1 MLRIRDLILP
11 ETHDVSELYYHAAQ
25 ALHVRASDI
34 AALHIFRRSLDA
46 RKKPDLRWVYTV
58 DVTLRSGEG
67 AVLRR
72 CRSAKITREVPYVYR
87 IPRCTAAERPVVVG
101 FGPAG
106 MFAALVLA
114 KAGLRPLVLER
125 GDPAP
130 LRREKVERFWGG
142 GPLDPESNVQF
153 GEGGAGAFSDG
164 KLNTGTKNE
173 RGRWV
178 LQQFVRFGAQE
189 EILYDAKP
197 HVGTDVL
204 FHVIQN
210 LREEVLRLGGEVR
223 FGARLTGLET
233 QDGRIT
239 GVRWIEDGAER
250 SFACRDVIL
259 AIGHSARDTFR
270 WLHAAAI
277 PMQPKPF
284 AMGVRIEHPQ
294 AVIDRAQYGKPRGEL
309 PPADYKLAV
318 HLPDGGAAYTFCM
331 CPGGH
336 VVAAASQP
344 GGVVTN
350 GMSYAARG
358 GENANSAL
366 LASVTPEDFPEPGPL
381 GGMLWQ
387 EQIEQACFRLGGADY
402 HAPAQLLGDFLAHRP
417 SAAEGGVHPTY
428 RPGVR
433 LCDLHDALPKKL
445 TDTLEQAMPRL
456 AGLLP
461 GFDAPDALLTAPE
474 TRSSSPVRIVRGE
487 DCQSELR
494 GLYPCGE
501 GAGYAGGILSAAV
514 DGMRCAEAVLSRTE
528 DKT

>member
-1 MLRIRDLILP
+1 MYRIHQIKLKPGESTDRLPQKILKQIGSRDFLI
-11 ETHDVSELYYHAAQ
+11 SEWRIVKESIDARDKQDIRMVYAVDFTAVYKKNPKKQARLAANPKLKLELAPDLTYRPAVYEGDSFEADAAQ
-25 ALHVRASDI
+25 KLAASERK
-34 AALHIFRRSLDA
+34 ASAGSRTAWQETGKTKEEACTNHLPTSSEEAQPQSAQETQAVSA
-46 RKKPDLRWVYTV
+46 RIL
-58 DVTLRSGEG
+58 EN
-67 AVLRR
+67 
-72 CRSAKITREVPYVYR
+72 
-87 IPRCTAAERPVVVG
+87 RPIVVG

-130 LRREKVERFWGG
+130 LRREKVERFWSG

-270 WLHAAAI
+270 WLHAAGI

-294 AVIDRAQYGKPRGEL
+294 AVIDRAQYGKPRGGHSS
-309 PPADYKLAV
+309 ADLYRRRT
-318 HLPDGGAAYTFCM
+318 H
-331 CPGGH
+331 
-336 VVAAASQP
+336 
-344 GGVVTN
+344 
-350 GMSYAARG
+350 
-358 GENANSAL
+358 
-366 LASVTPEDFPEPGPL
+366 
-381 GGMLWQ
+381 
-387 EQIEQACFRLGGADY
+387 
-402 HAPAQLLGDFLAHRP
+402 HAQ
-417 SAAEGGVHPTY
+417 
-428 RPGVR
+428 
-433 LCDLHDALPKKL
+433 
-445 TDTLEQAMPRL
+445 
-456 AGLLP
+456 
-461 GFDAPDALLTAPE
+461 
-474 TRSSSPVRIVRGE
+474 
-487 DCQSELR
+487 
-494 GLYPCGE
+494 
-501 GAGYAGGILSAAV
+501 
-514 DGMRCAEAVLSRTE
+514 
-528 DKT
+528 

>member
-72 CRSAKITREVPYVYR
+72 CRSAKITREAPYVYH
-87 IPRCTAAERPVVVG
+87 IPRCTASERPVVVG

-130 LRREKVERFWGG
+130 LRREKVERFWSG

-270 WLHAAAI
+270 WLHAAGI

-284 AMGVRIEHPQ
+284 AMGVRIEHRRRD
-294 AVIDRAQYGKPRGEL
+294 IDRSQYGAFAGHPALGA
-309 PPADYKLAV
+309 ADYKLSCRPA
-318 HLPDGGAAYTFCM
+318 GGRGVYTFCM
-331 CPGGH
+331 CPGGE
-336 VVAAASQP
+336 VIAAASAE
-344 GGVVTN
+344 GRLVVN
-350 GMSYAARG
+350 GMSAHARDA
-358 GENANSAL
+358 ENSNSAL
-366 LASVTPEDFPEPGPL
+366 LVGVGS
-381 GGMLWQ
+381 
-387 EQIEQACFRLGGADY
+387 ADY
-402 HAPAQLLGDFLAHRP
+402 ESDHPLAGFAFQKKWERAAFAVGGGQYRAPAQTVGDFLKGRASTGAADVQP
-417 SAAEGGVHPTY
+417 SY
-428 RPGVR
+428 RPGVTY
-433 LCDLHDALPKKL
+433 CDLAACLPPVVCDSLRAALP
-445 TDTLEQAMPRL
+445 
-456 AGLLP
+456 LLGRQIA
-461 GFDAPDALLTAPE
+461 GFDAAGALLTGVE
-474 TRSSSPVRIVRGE
+474 SRSSSPVHLPRDAGGQSPVRGIF
-487 DCQSELR
+487 
-494 GLYPCGE
+494 PCGE
-501 GAGYAGGILSAAV
+501 GAGFAGGILSAAV
-514 DGMRCAEAVLSRTE
+514 DGVKCGEWALSAL
-528 DKT
+528 

>member
-72 CRSAKITREVPYVYR
+72 CRSAKITREAPYVYR

-114 KAGLRPLVLER
+114 KAGLQPLVLER

-130 LRREKVERFWGG
+130 LRREKVERFWSG

-233 QDGRIT
+233 QDGHVT
-239 GVRWIEDGAER
+239 GVRWTETGE
-250 SFACRDVIL
+250 
-259 AIGHSARDTFR
+259 IG
-270 WLHAAAI
+270 
-277 PMQPKPF
+277 
-284 AMGVRIEHPQ
+284 
-294 AVIDRAQYGKPRGEL
+294 RA
-309 PPADYKLAV
+309 
-318 HLPDGGAAYTFCM
+318 
-331 CPGGH
+331 H
-336 VVAAASQP
+336 V
-344 GGVVTN
+344 
-350 GMSYAARG
+350 
-358 GENANSAL
+358 
-366 LASVTPEDFPEPGPL
+366 
-381 GGMLWQ
+381 
-387 EQIEQACFRLGGADY
+387 
-402 HAPAQLLGDFLAHRP
+402 
-417 SAAEGGVHPTY
+417 
-428 RPGVR
+428 
-433 LCDLHDALPKKL
+433 
-445 TDTLEQAMPRL
+445 
-456 AGLLP
+456 
-461 GFDAPDALLTAPE
+461 
-474 TRSSSPVRIVRGE
+474 
-487 DCQSELR
+487 
-494 GLYPCGE
+494 
-501 GAGYAGGILSAAV
+501 
-514 DGMRCAEAVLSRTE
+514 
-528 DKT
+528 

>member
-125 GDPAP
+125 G
-130 LRREKVERFWGG
+130 
-142 GPLDPESNVQF
+142 GPRTRCAGKRLSASGAADALDPESNVQF

-178 LQQFVRFGAQE
+178 LRAVCPLRCAGGDPLRRQAARRDRCAVPRRVRTCG
-189 EILYDAKP
+189 K
-197 HVGTDVL
+197 
-204 FHVIQN
+204 
-210 LREEVLRLGGEVR
+210 RSLRLGGEVR

-239 GVRWIEDGAER
+239 GVRWIEDGAEQ
-250 SFACRDVIL
+250 DVCMP
-259 AIGHSARDTFR
+259 GR
-270 WLHAAAI
+270 
-277 PMQPKPF
+277 
-284 AMGVRIEHPQ
+284 HP
-294 AVIDRAQYGKPRGEL
+294 R
-309 PPADYKLAV
+309 
-318 HLPDGGAAYTFCM
+318 
-331 CPGGH
+331 
-336 VVAAASQP
+336 
-344 GGVVTN
+344 
-350 GMSYAARG
+350 
-358 GENANSAL
+358 
-366 LASVTPEDFPEPGPL
+366 
-381 GGMLWQ
+381 
-387 EQIEQACFRLGGADY
+387 
-402 HAPAQLLGDFLAHRP
+402 HRP
-417 SAAEGGVHPTY
+417 Q
-428 RPGVR
+428 RPRYVP
-433 LCDLHDALPKKL
+433 LA
-445 TDTLEQAMPRL
+445 PRSRDSH
-456 AGLLP
+456 A
-461 GFDAPDALLTAPE
+461 
-474 TRSSSPVRIVRGE
+474 
-487 DCQSELR
+487 
-494 GLYPCGE
+494 
-501 GAGYAGGILSAAV
+501 
-514 DGMRCAEAVLSRTE
+514 AEAVCHGRAHRASAGRHRPRAVRQAARRAAPGRL
-528 DKT
+528 

>member
-72 CRSAKITREVPYVYR
+72 CRSAKITREAPYVYR

-259 AIGHSARDTFR
+259 AIGHSARDTFES
-270 WLHAAAI
+270 LLAGGI
-277 PMQPKPF
+277 TLVQKPF
-284 AMGVRIEHPQ
+284 SIGARIEHPQ
-294 AVIDRAQYGKPRGEL
+294 SLINALQYGAAASHPALGA
-309 PPADYKLAV
+309 ADYKLAL
-318 HLPDGGAAYTFCM
+318 HLPGGRSVYTFCM
-331 CPGGH
+331 CPGGT
-336 VVAAASQP
+336 VVAAASEP
-344 GGVVTN
+344 DSVVTN
-350 GMSYAARG
+350 GMSYYARDG
-358 GENANSAL
+358 VNANSAL
-366 LASVTPEDFPEPGPL
+366 LVGIGPEDFGSEHPLAGMFLQREIERRAFVL
-381 GGMLWQ
+381 GGRSGKAPCQTVGDLLSGR
-387 EQIEQACFRLGGADY
+387 ASGKLGVVEPSYKPGVVPCDLAELLPAPLIGAMRE
-402 HAPAQLLGDFLAHRP
+402 ALPLLGC
-417 SAAEGGVHPTY
+417 
-428 RPGVR
+428 R
-433 LCDLHDALPKKL
+433 L
-445 TDTLEQAMPRL
+445 R
-456 AGLLP
+456 
-461 GFDAPDALLTAPE
+461 GFDLPDAVLTGPE
-474 TRSSSPVRIVRGE
+474 TRSSSPVRISRDE
-487 DCQSELR
+487 TFQSVSTL

-501 GAGYAGGILSAAV
+501 GAGYAGGITSAAV
-514 DGMRCAEAVLSRTE
+514 DGVRCAEAIL
-528 DKT
+528 KAY

>member
-11 ETHDVSELYYHAAQ
+11 ETHDVSALYYHAAQ

-72 CRSAKITREVPYVYR
+72 CRSAKITREAPYVYR

-130 LRREKVERFWGG
+130 LRREKVERFWSG

-223 FGARLTGLET
+223 FGAP
-233 QDGRIT
+233 
-239 GVRWIEDGAER
+239 DGA
-250 SFACRDVIL
+250 
-259 AIGHSARDTFR
+259 
-270 WLHAAAI
+270 
-277 PMQPKPF
+277 
-284 AMGVRIEHPQ
+284 
-294 AVIDRAQYGKPRGEL
+294 
-309 PPADYKLAV
+309 
-318 HLPDGGAAYTFCM
+318 
-331 CPGGH
+331 
-336 VVAAASQP
+336 
-344 GGVVTN
+344 
-350 GMSYAARG
+350 
-358 GENANSAL
+358 
-366 LASVTPEDFPEPGPL
+366 
-381 GGMLWQ
+381 
-387 EQIEQACFRLGGADY
+387 
-402 HAPAQLLGDFLAHRP
+402 
-417 SAAEGGVHPTY
+417 
-428 RPGVR
+428 
-433 LCDLHDALPKKL
+433 
-445 TDTLEQAMPRL
+445 
-456 AGLLP
+456 
-461 GFDAPDALLTAPE
+461 
-474 TRSSSPVRIVRGE
+474 
-487 DCQSELR
+487 
-494 GLYPCGE
+494 
-501 GAGYAGGILSAAV
+501 
-514 DGMRCAEAVLSRTE
+514 
-528 DKT
+528 